1 MSVPAHD
8 ERDYEFAKK
17 YDLDIKIV
25 ILPRREGDAADGGP
39 DEPVLPFTESNS
51 LLINSGEYS
60 GMPCQD
66 AIGQDVE
73 IRARRRASASR
84 RSPIA

>member
-17 YDLDIKIV
+17 YKLDIRIV
-25 ILPRREGDAADGGP
+25 IVPRDEDPEADRG
-39 DEPVLPFTESNS
+39 
-51 LLINSGEYS
+51 
-60 GMPCQD
+60 
-66 AIGQDVE
+66 
-73 IRARRRASASR
+73 RARASVRDDERDTHQFWVRYNGLSLRRRDREDVGVRRSRTASAKR

>member
-17 YDLDIKIV
+17 YDLDIKVV
-25 ILPRREGDAADGGP
+25 ILPRREGDAADGDP
-39 DEPVLPFTESNS
+39 NEPVLPFTETNS

-60 GMPCQD
+60 GLPCQE
-66 AIGQDVE
+66 AIAKMSRL
-73 IRARRRASASR
+73 RAKSKASAKR
-84 RSPIA
+84 R